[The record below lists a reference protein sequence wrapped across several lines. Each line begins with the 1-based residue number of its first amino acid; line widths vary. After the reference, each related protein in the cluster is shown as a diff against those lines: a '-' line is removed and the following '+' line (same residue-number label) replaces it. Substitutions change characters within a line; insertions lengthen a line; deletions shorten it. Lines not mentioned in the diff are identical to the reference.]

1 MKWLAV
7 CPAVLWFG
15 FYAATLERF
24 PGFAGSVGEVSLIFG
39 VLLALYALSWTGLIE
54 IFTQGGMFAGGRVVQ
69 AASAEEESCV
79 AFLLRLALCGAV
91 YAIPLRIFF
100 S

>member
-15 FYAATLERF
+15 YYAATLDAF
-24 PGFAGSVGEVSLIFG
+24 PGFAGSVGEVSLIFAG
-39 VLLALYALSWTGLIE
+39 IVVLYALSWTGLMDVM
-54 IFTQGGMFAGGRVVQ
+54 TQSGMFAGGRLVR
-69 AASAEEESCV
+69 AASAEEEGCI
-79 AFLLRLALCGAV
+79 AFLLRLALFGLV
-91 YAIPLRIFF
+91 YAVPLRIFF